1 MVRRIGRATVA
12 GGTGLRG
19 IMELFGRRTETAA
32 LERLLA
38 RAAGGAG
45 AALVLWGEPGIGKTA
60 LVDHVVDA
68 ASGVTVLRTRGT
80 RIETGLAF
88 GALHTLLWPVLDRLD
103 ELPDPQAAALRGA
116 FGISRDPANRFLI
129 GAAVVSLLSGLARE
143 RPVLVVV
150 DDAQW
155 VDEATAHC
163 LGFLARRV
171 RTEPVLVILTDH
183 ADPSPGPWDGVPA
196 LEVVGL
202 PDDDARRL
210 VAAAVPG
217 ADEALVEG
225 TVAMAGGNP
234 LALQELPTVGRDA
247 DDGASG
253 EPMPVGPRLRHAFCA
268 RAEALK
274 PATRAL
280 LLLAAAE
287 GRGDRHVVDRAGA
300 GWGVDASTWDE
311 ALHSGLLQASGAR
324 LRFRHPLVPAAL
336 YDGAPFP
343 DRRAAHRALAAAL
356 PPEATEHRAWH
367 LAAAADGA
375 DEDVAVLLE
384 QAAARCLERSA
395 GPLAARTLRRAADL
409 SPDPVDAA
417 RRLALAARAAWDA
430 GDAEGA
436 RRLLDD
442 AERLGGVEP
451 VVRCSGGLRGIL
463 EFTVGLSERAHHYL
477 VGDMAVVDGT
487 RTAMELGTVAA
498 RAAWSAGRP
507 DLQQTALARLLALDP
522 AGEPA
527 PVMPTLRSW
536 WACYDGTGRAAGP
549 LPATDA
555 ATVGLLGTVPWELL
569 PPVPLA
575 QACGV
580 EGPLHDVLR
589 MQAAQLRRRHEL
601 AALAMVLAQSAVL
614 DVAAGRWETAEAGA
628 TEGLRLAE
636 EVGADHVA
644 SQCRLCLA
652 NLAAARGDAPGLDGH
667 TTRALAVSV
676 RQGVRALTAS
686 AYWVRGRAALFEGRP
701 RDALL
706 HLMPLGEPGHEA
718 AHPTFAL
725 LAAPDTAE
733 AATQEGRTET
743 AAARLVAVETWARRT
758 GAHWART
765 AAHRLRALAA
775 GGPETEAAFRAAL
788 DDAGTDPDPFEQ
800 ARTRLLYGE
809 WLRRVRR
816 RADARHELTGA
827 AETFARLGAAPLRAR
842 AVRELGLAA
851 QSGARHEPAGA
862 GLTAQELRVAQL
874 AAEGLTN
881 REIAARLLISHRTV
895 GHHLGSVYPKLGV
908 TSRAELARLDVAG
921 DLRFRTPGRRQ

>member
-1 MVRRIGRATVA
+1 
-12 GGTGLRG
+12 
-19 IMELFGRRTETAA
+19 
-32 LERLLA
+32 
-38 RAAGGAG
+38 
-45 AALVLWGEPGIGKTA
+45 
-60 LVDHVVDA
+60 
-68 ASGVTVLRTRGT
+68 
-80 RIETGLAF
+80 
-88 GALHTLLWPVLDRLD
+88 
-103 ELPDPQAAALRGA
+103 
-116 FGISRDPANRFLI
+116 
-129 GAAVVSLLSGLARE
+129 
-143 RPVLVVV
+143 
-150 DDAQW
+150 
-155 VDEATAHC
+155 
-163 LGFLARRV
+163 
-171 RTEPVLVILTDH
+171 
-183 ADPSPGPWDGVPA
+183 
-196 LEVVGL
+196 
-202 PDDDARRL
+202 
-210 VAAAVPG
+210 
-217 ADEALVEG
+217 
-225 TVAMAGGNP
+225 
-234 LALQELPTVGRDA
+234 
-247 DDGASG
+247 
-253 EPMPVGPRLRHAFCA
+253 
-268 RAEALK
+268 
-274 PATRAL
+274 
-280 LLLAAAE
+280 
-287 GRGDRHVVDRAGA
+287 
-300 GWGVDASTWDE
+300 
-311 ALHSGLLQASGAR
+311 
-324 LRFRHPLVPAAL
+324 
-336 YDGAPFP
+336 
-343 DRRAAHRALAAAL
+343 
-356 PPEATEHRAWH
+356 
-367 LAAAADGA
+367 
-375 DEDVAVLLE
+375 
-384 QAAARCLERSA
+384 
-395 GPLAARTLRRAADL
+395 
-409 SPDPVDAA
+409 
-417 RRLALAARAAWDA
+417 
-430 GDAEGA
+430 
-436 RRLLDD
+436 
-442 AERLGGVEP
+442 
-451 VVRCSGGLRGIL
+451 
-463 EFTVGLSERAHHYL
+463 
-477 VGDMAVVDGT
+477 
-487 RTAMELGTVAA
+487 
-498 RAAWSAGRP
+498 
-507 DLQQTALARLLALDP
+507 
-522 AGEPA
+522 
-527 PVMPTLRSW
+527 
-536 WACYDGTGRAAGP
+536 
-549 LPATDA
+549 
-555 ATVGLLGTVPWELL
+555 
-569 PPVPLA
+569 
-575 QACGV
+575 
-580 EGPLHDVLR
+580 

-676 RQGVRALTAS
+676 LQGVRALTAS

-701 RDALL
+701 RDALH

-775 GGPETEAAFRAAL
+775 GGPDPEAAYRAAL
-788 DDAGTDPDPFEQ
+788 DGAGTVPDPFEQ

>member
-1 MVRRIGRATVA
+1 
-12 GGTGLRG
+12 
-19 IMELFGRRTETAA
+19 MELFGRRAETAA

-38 RAAGGAG
+38 RAADGAG
-45 AALVLWGEPGIGKTA
+45 AALALWGEPGIGKTA

-80 RIETGLAF
+80 RMETGLAF
-88 GALHTLLWPVLDRLD
+88 GALHALLWPVLDRLD
-103 ELPDPQAAALRGA
+103 ALPDPQAAALRGA
-116 FGISRDPANRFLI
+116 LGISRDPANRFLI
-129 GAAVVSLLSGLARE
+129 GAAVVSLLSGLARD

-171 RTEPVLVILTDH
+171 RTEPVVVILTDH
-183 ADPSPGPWDGVPA
+183 ADPAQGPWEGVPA

-202 PDDDARRL
+202 ADDDARRL
-210 VAAAVPG
+210 VAAAVPD
-217 ADEALVEG
+217 ADEALVDD
-225 TVAMAGGNP
+225 TVAMAAGNP
-234 LALQELPTVGRDA
+234 LALQELPTVGREA
-247 DDGASG
+247 DDDASG
-253 EPMPVGPRLRHAFCA
+253 EPMPVGPRLRRAFCA

-311 ALHSGLLQASGAR
+311 ALRSGLLHASGTR

-336 YDGAPFP
+336 YDGAPVT

-356 PPEATEHRAWH
+356 PAEDVEHRAWH
-367 LAAAADGA
+367 LAAAADGP
-375 DEDVAVLLE
+375 DEDVAALLE

-409 SPDPVDAA
+409 SPDPADAA
-417 RRLALAARAAWDA
+417 RRLAVAARAAWGA

-442 AERLGGVEP
+442 AERRGGAEP

-463 EFTVGLSERAHHYL
+463 EFTTGLPERAHHYL
-477 VGDMAVVDGT
+477 VGDMAVVAGT

-507 DLQQTALARLLALDP
+507 DLQQAALQRLLALDP
-522 AGEPA
+522 GGVPELA
-527 PVMPTLRSW
+527 PVMPTLRAW
-536 WACYDGTGRAAGP
+536 WACYDGAGRAAGS
-549 LPATDA
+549 LPAPDA

-569 PPVPLA
+569 PPVPLV

-580 EGPLHDVLR
+580 EGPLHDVLQV
-589 MQAAQLRRRHEL
+589 QAAQLRRRHEL

-614 DVAAGRWETAEAGA
+614 DAAAGRWATAEAGA

-652 NLAAARGDAPGLDGH
+652 NLAAARGDAPGLEEH

-676 RQGVRALTAS
+676 RQEVRALTAS
-686 AYWVRGRAALFEGRP
+686 VYWVRGRAALFDGRP
-701 RDALL
+701 RDALH
-706 HLMPLGEPGHEA
+706 HLMPLDEPGHEA

-733 AATQEGRTET
+733 AATQEGHTGT
-743 AAARLVAVETWARRT
+743 ASARLAAVETWARRT
-758 GAHWART
+758 GAHWARA

-775 GGPETEAAFRAAL
+775 GGPDTEAAYRAAL
-788 DDAGTDPDPFEQ
+788 DGGGTAPDPFER

-809 WLRRVRR
+809 WLRRARR

-842 AVRELGLAA
+842 ALRELGLAA
-851 QSGARHEPAGA
+851 QSGVRHEPAAA

-908 TSRAELARLDVAG
+908 TSRAELARIDIAG
-921 DLRFRTPGRRQ
+921 DLRLRTPGHE